1 MGLIQCTDCKGK
13 VSDLASACPHCG
25 RPFGEQEL
33 SKHIKEEQKSR
44 SQKEQ
49 KELNQEE
56 EKELS
61 QEEEK
66 ELSQEEEKELSQEEQ
81 EKRRQEKERK
91 YVDQFR
97 ANLEADERSW
107 KRQGQRSHE
116 DIAAGIWFGIKFF
129 IAILIGLGFGTV
141 VVGSGDPLIGENPSF
156 VLIVSAVSGVLAA
169 VWQCFA
175 TD

>member
-49 KELNQEE
+49 KELN
-56 EKELS
+56 
-61 QEEEK
+61 
-66 ELSQEEEKELSQEEQ
+66 QEEEKELSQEEQ